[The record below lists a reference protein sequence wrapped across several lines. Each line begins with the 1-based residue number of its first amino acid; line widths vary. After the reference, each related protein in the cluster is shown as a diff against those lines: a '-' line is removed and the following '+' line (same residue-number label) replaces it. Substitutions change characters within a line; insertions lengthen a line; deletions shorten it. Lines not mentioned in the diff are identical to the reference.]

1 VRGDCSF
8 CWYWWNCWPSL
19 FKLSIDNYW
28 HVRLNRCTKY
38 DINIHCNLFSECNC
52 NPAGAKEVP
61 GYPLGGCG
69 QVPVGQ
75 LCECKD
81 NVMGHICDQCKPG
94 YYGLDRNNPLGCR
107 RKIIYCI
114 NKHVFLWK
122 CLQNTA
128 LMFYRYCWIL
138 VHICLRLHHLCLTDT
153 LHFLKIIPNK
163 TTLSIIINC
172 GGILLF

>member
-1 VRGDCSF
+1 MNFHVLRQELNFQHHFIVFFFYVQWVEMRGDCLF

-19 FKLSIDNYW
+19 FKLSFHDYW
-28 HVRLNRCTKY
+28 HFRLNLCTKY

-107 RKIIYCI
+107 RKIIY
-114 NKHVFLWK
+114 F
-122 CLQNTA
+122 
-128 LMFYRYCWIL
+128 
-138 VHICLRLHHLCLTDT
+138 
-153 LHFLKIIPNK
+153 
-163 TTLSIIINC
+163 
-172 GGILLF
+172 